1 MAKNTENI
9 LPLQFIKGIGPK
21 RAEAFAKDGITAPK
35 DLLLYFPVNYIDRSG
50 IISVRQLYKKLS
62 EPQNIDFNIDISAG
76 FNFSNEYTII
86 ATITDKQERKF
97 ARGRGMLSLSVQDA
111 QKSTAKITF
120 WNGIQ
125 FFSRKFET
133 GMLLLIS
140 GKAEIDNYNFV
151 AFNHPE
157 IDIISPED
165 EQQYNSGSVLPKYKI
180 TENLSRAGI
189 TGRTL
194 RSILEKILPENLH
207 LAKETLS
214 PDILADLNLP
224 NAQDMIKNLH
234 FPESRDALLRA
245 RHRLKFEEIFYY
257 MIPIVRSKMN
267 FISSK
272 KGIIIDPKS
281 EKARK
286 LYENLP
292 FDLTSDQKKVLREIA
307 KDLESGN
314 AMNRL
319 LQGDVGS
326 GKTIVALLCLLMAID
341 CGYQTAFMAPTEI
354 LAEQHYHS
362 LCKYLDEFGIKTVQ
376 LVGGQKKRM
385 RELVK
390 HSISSGEANVIVGTH
405 AMFQSDLEYNKLALV
420 IIDEQHRFGVA
431 QRGEL
436 IELAKKS
443 FPEENEIIPHI
454 LVMTATPIPRTLTMT
469 AYGDLDVSVIKT
481 KPKNRKPIQTKVAFE
496 SNRDIVYQFIRDRVR
511 EGEQAYIVF
520 PLVED
525 SEKLELK
532 SAVAHYELLS
542 QNVFSD
548 LNCGLIHGQM
558 LWYEKEEAMKS
569 FLDKEYEILISTT
582 VIEVGIDVPNATVIV
597 IENAERFGL
606 SQLHQLRGRVGRGEK
621 QSYCVLMS
629 PDHFKFQLKRVKD
642 PEKEKTTAIARL
654 KIMELTGDGFQISEF
669 DMKLRGPGDVLG
681 TKQSGLPDFK
691 YIDLAADVEIV
702 AQAKK
707 TAQIL
712 LQSDPELLMPQH
724 QIIKKNLDKHY
735 IGKNYFEIA

>member
-1 MAKNTENI
+1 MAKTTENI
-9 LPLQFIKGIGPK
+9 LPLQYIKGIGPK
-21 RAEAFAKDGITAPK
+21 RAEAFAKEGILAPK

-50 IISVRQLYKKLS
+50 IISIRQLYQKLS

-76 FNFSNEYTII
+76 FNLSNEYTII

-97 ARGRGMLSLSVQDA
+97 ARNKGLLTLSVRDA
-111 QKSTAKITF
+111 QGSFAKITF

-125 FFSRKFET
+125 FFNRKYET
-133 GMLLLIS
+133 GMLLMIS

-151 AFNHPE
+151 SFNHPE

-165 EQQYNSGSVLPKYKI
+165 EQKYNSGSVLPKYRI
-180 TENLSRAGI
+180 SDSLSKAGI
-189 TGRTL
+189 TSRTL
-194 RSILEKILPENLH
+194 RIILENILPENLSH
-207 LAKETLS
+207 ANETLS
-214 PDILADLNLP
+214 IEIRQSLNLP
-224 NAQDMIKNLH
+224 SVQEMIKNLH
-234 FPESRDALLRA
+234 FPESREELIRA

-267 FISSK
+267 VIESR
-272 KGIIIDPKS
+272 KGILINPKS
-281 EKARK
+281 ANARK
-286 LYENLP
+286 LYDYLP

-307 KDLESGN
+307 ADFEGGN

-326 GKTIVALLCLLMAID
+326 GKTIVAVLSLLMAID
-341 CGYQTAFMAPTEI
+341 SGYQTAFMAPTEI

-376 LVGGQKKRM
+376 LVGGQKKKV
-385 RELVK
+385 REIVK
-390 HSISSGEANVIVGTH
+390 HSISTGEAQVIVGTH
-405 AMFQSDLEYNKLALV
+405 AMFQSDLQYNKLALV
-420 IIDEQHRFGVA
+420 IIDEQHRFGVV
-431 QRGEL
+431 QRADL

-443 FPEENEIIPHI
+443 FPEELDIIPHI

-481 KPKNRKPIQTKVAFE
+481 KPKNRKPIMTKVTFE
-496 SNRDIVYQFIRDRVR
+496 SNRDEVYSFVR
-511 EGEQAYIVF
+511 ERVNQGEQAYMVF
-520 PLVED
+520 PLVEE

-532 SAVAHYELLS
+532 SAVSHFESLS

-548 LNCGLIHGQM
+548 LKCGLIHGQM

-569 FLDKEYEILISTT
+569 FLDKEYDILISTT

-629 PDHFKFQLKRVKD
+629 PDHFKFQLKKVKD
-642 PEKEKTTAIARL
+642 PEKEKTAAIARL

-707 TAQIL
+707 NAQLL